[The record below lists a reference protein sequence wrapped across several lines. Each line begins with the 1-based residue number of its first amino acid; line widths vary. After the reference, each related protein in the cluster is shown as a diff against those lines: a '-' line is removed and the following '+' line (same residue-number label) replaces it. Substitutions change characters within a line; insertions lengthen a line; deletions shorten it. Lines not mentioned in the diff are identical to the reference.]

1 LTRARLAAE
10 EYCGRAVAVSLLDRA
25 SYPYYYAYCYEYSR
39 GQAMTE
45 IALMKAREKLTGLSR
60 ELQKNPGT
68 VVRITN
74 RGKPAMTL
82 MSAELYDTLVET
94 LDVVSDRASLD
105 ALRSSLRDIQT
116 GKVHSLDEV
125 AARLGLIR

>member
-1 LTRARLAAE
+1 
-10 EYCGRAVAVSLLDRA
+10 
-25 SYPYYYAYCYEYSR
+25 
-39 GQAMTE
+39 MTE

-60 ELQKNPGT
+60 ELQKNPKS

-94 LDVVSDRASLD
+94 LDVLADQTTLD
-105 ALRSSLRDIQT
+105 ALKKSLRDIES
-116 GKVHSLDEV
+116 GRVHTLDEV
-125 AARLGLIR
+125 AARLGLTR

>member
-1 LTRARLAAE
+1 
-10 EYCGRAVAVSLLDRA
+10 
-25 SYPYYYAYCYEYSR
+25 
-39 GQAMTE
+39 MTE

-60 ELQKNPGT
+60 ELQKNPKA

-94 LDVVSDRASLD
+94 LDILSDQTTLD
-105 ALRSSLRDIQT
+105 ALRKSLRDIET
-116 GKVHSLDEV
+116 GRVHTLDEV
-125 AARLGLIR
+125 AAQLGLTR

>member
-1 LTRARLAAE
+1 
-10 EYCGRAVAVSLLDRA
+10 
-25 SYPYYYAYCYEYSR
+25 
-39 GQAMTE
+39 MTE

-60 ELQKNPGT
+60 ELQKNPKS

-94 LDVVSDRASLD
+94 LDVLADQTTLD
-105 ALRSSLRDIQT
+105 ALKKSLRDIES
-116 GKVHSLDEV
+116 GRVHTLDEV
-125 AARLGLIR
+125 ATRLGLTR

>member
-1 LTRARLAAE
+1 
-10 EYCGRAVAVSLLDRA
+10 
-25 SYPYYYAYCYEYSR
+25 
-39 GQAMTE
+39 MTE
-45 IALMKAREKLTGLSR
+45 IALMKARAKLSGLSR
-60 ELQKNPGT
+60 ELQKNPKT

-94 LDVVSDRASLD
+94 LDVVSDRMTLD
-105 ALRSSLRDIQT
+105 ALRRSLRDIES
-116 GKVHSLDEV
+116 GKVHTLDDV

>member
-1 LTRARLAAE
+1 
-10 EYCGRAVAVSLLDRA
+10 
-25 SYPYYYAYCYEYSR
+25 
-39 GQAMTE
+39 MTE

-60 ELQKNPGT
+60 ELQKNPKT

-94 LDVVSDRASLD
+94 LDVLSDRATLD
-105 ALRSSLRDIQT
+105 ALRRSLRDIQS

-125 AARLGLIR
+125 AARLGLTR

>member
-1 LTRARLAAE
+1 
-10 EYCGRAVAVSLLDRA
+10 
-25 SYPYYYAYCYEYSR
+25 
-39 GQAMTE
+39 MTE
-45 IALMKAREKLTGLSR
+45 IALMKAREKLTGLSK

-68 VVRITN
+68 IVRITN

-94 LDVVSDRASLD
+94 LDVVSDRATLD
-105 ALRSSLRDIQT
+105 ALRNSLRDIQT

>member
-1 LTRARLAAE
+1 
-10 EYCGRAVAVSLLDRA
+10 
-25 SYPYYYAYCYEYSR
+25 
-39 GQAMTE
+39 MTE

-94 LDVVSDRASLD
+94 LDVVSDRATLD

>member
-1 LTRARLAAE
+1 
-10 EYCGRAVAVSLLDRA
+10 
-25 SYPYYYAYCYEYSR
+25 
-39 GQAMTE
+39 MTE
-45 IALMKAREKLTGLSR
+45 IASMKAREKLTGLSK

-68 VVRITN
+68 IVRITN

-94 LDVVSDRASLD
+94 LDVVSDRATLD
-105 ALRSSLRDIQT
+105 ALRNSLRDIQT